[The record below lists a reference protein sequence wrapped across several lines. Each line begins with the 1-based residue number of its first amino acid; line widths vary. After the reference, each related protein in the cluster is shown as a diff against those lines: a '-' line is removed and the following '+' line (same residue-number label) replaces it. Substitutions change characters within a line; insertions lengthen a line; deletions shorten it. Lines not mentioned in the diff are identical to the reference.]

1 MTTPPPDDQPTAAVP
16 APEPAEPAA
25 PRAESA
31 APAEGAAPHP
41 PSGAPQPQ
49 PYPSGP
55 PPGQPYPSGPPP
67 GAPYP
72 FAPVYR
78 APREPW
84 VNPTRRAGVAGLA
97 AAALLLAI
105 GLGVLIGWAAFS
117 GNGHE
122 HRMYQDGYGRMYRA
136 PDGYAPL
143 PGHPRLHPGKPGGK
157 LPGATPTVP
166 GPKPAPTRTG

>member
-16 APEPAEPAA
+16 APEPAEPTA
-25 PRAESA
+25 P
-31 APAEGAAPHP
+31 PAE
-41 PSGAPQPQ
+41 GAPQPQ

-67 GAPYP
+67 GQPYPFGPPSAQPHP

-105 GLGVLIGWAAFS
+105 GLGVLIGWAAFD
-117 GNGHE
+117 GGGHG
-122 HRMYQDGYGRMYRA
+122 HRMYDDGYGRMYRA
-136 PDGYAPL
+136 PDGYPPPV
-143 PGHPRLHPGKPGGK
+143 PGHPRLRPGKPGGK
-157 LPGATPTVP
+157 LPGATPTP
-166 GPKPAPTRTG
+166 PTPKPAPTRTG

>member
-49 PYPSGP
+49 PYPFGP
-55 PPGQPYPSGPPP
+55 APSG
-67 GAPYP
+67 PYP

-84 VNPTRRAGVAGLA
+84 INPARRAGVAGLA

-117 GNGHE
+117 GDGHG